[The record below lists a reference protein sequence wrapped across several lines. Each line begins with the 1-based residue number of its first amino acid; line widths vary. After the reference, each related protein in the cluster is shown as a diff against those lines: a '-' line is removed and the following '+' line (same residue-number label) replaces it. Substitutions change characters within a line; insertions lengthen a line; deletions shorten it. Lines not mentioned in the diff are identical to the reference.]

1 MRSCRRSTV
10 ASVVFVHQVPP
21 IAFWFQHGS
30 KHHITSRI
38 WEWWILWISTC
49 IDPYFVG
56 FNGSIPV
63 QSPRKPIGAVR
74 GAHDGNLIKEQLEDG
89 GIGGNT
95 LWSTNSLTVCELEN
109 HHHLNQLFVWA
120 MFNGY
125 VEKYQR
131 GRPLPSV
138 IKRQRPDWAYGDCDN
153 PLPRGM
159 ASRWSRW
166 LAGVDGEMCWRCWC
180 GCQQRIWRWMRFSA
194 ISPSASSY
202 EMVWNMGWMKF
213 EFGMVK

>member
-1 MRSCRRSTV
+1 
-10 ASVVFVHQVPP
+10 
-21 IAFWFQHGS
+21 
-30 KHHITSRI
+30 
-38 WEWWILWISTC
+38 
-49 IDPYFVG
+49 VG

-159 ASRWSRW
+159 ASR
-166 LAGVDGEMCWRCWC
+166 
-180 GCQQRIWRWMRFSA
+180 
-194 ISPSASSY
+194 
-202 EMVWNMGWMKF
+202 
-213 EFGMVK
+213 